1 MGGAGGQG
9 LAGVCFTSAFRAGGM
24 FSVRYL
30 PESSFMVSD
39 EHGKIIPHIS
49 LKKFLNKF
57 EFDFKPQ

>member
-9 LAGVCFTSAFRAGGM
+9 LAGVCLTSTFGGGGGGAAGGGV

-49 LKKFLNKF
+49 LKFF
-57 EFDFKPQ
+57 FK

>member
-9 LAGVCFTSAFRAGGM
+9 LAGVCLTSTFGGGGVGRGGV

-39 EHGKIIPHIS
+39 EHGKIIPHIY
-49 LKKFLNKF
+49 LKKF
-57 EFDFKPQ
+57 FK